1 MAVFIDLENLFS
13 GYRGSVHGVPIT
25 KIMGGIK
32 AEVQAL
38 GHKQSAATTRAY
50 ANWTHPG
57 MATYRRET
65 IENGV
70 EPIQVWSSEWHE
82 RKRKDGA
89 PIEDDSDEE
98 AQTKQR
104 AINRKK
110 NAADIQL
117 VVDALT
123 VAQEAPWIDVFVIVT
138 GDGDFIPLVRRL
150 QFLGKFTIGVDTG
163 YSGAG
168 GISGDLKAAVDHFIS
183 LPDEGLVP
191 RQETDIAGGTTADRI
206 RMSDIVPSDAEPE
219 KSEYIDA
226 VKSFVETYPAV
237 MKEDAIDGAI
247 MSTLLRKKWP
257 RTSYK
262 TYGYRSFGA
271 FIEDGCGLPIFHP
284 LAAASAGPVPLS
296 ETVHPEQR
304 QAQLHAGLEAVKPA
318 LVYPTLEAVKLV
330 LEELTLQATP
340 MSENELLDFLGYQIP
355 EVSAEQVRLAFNILI
370 TVGGY
375 NRDPSDGRLSLSS
388 SITSVQ
394 QGIDLI
400 IDDAKRRADSMGWD
414 VDREELERAI
424 FDGTDEIAKDP
435 VSLNL

>member
-13 GYRGSVHGVPIT
+13 GYSGTVHGVPIT
-25 KIMGGIK
+25 KIMNGIK
-32 AEVQAL
+32 AEVHAL
-38 GHKQSAATTRAY
+38 GHKRSAATTRAY
-50 ANWTHPG
+50 ANWTYEG

-70 EPIQVWSSEWHE
+70 EPIQVWSSEPYE
-82 RKRKDGA
+82 KKRKDTPPTEPDA
-89 PIEDDSDEE
+89 DDGGD
-98 AQTKQR
+98 QQR
-104 AINRKK
+104 RNRKK

-138 GDGDFIPLVRRL
+138 GDGDFIPLIRRL

-168 GISGDLKAAVDHFIS
+168 GISGDLRAAVDHFVS

-191 RQETDIAGGTTADRI
+191 RLELEVTGGTTNGI
-206 RMSDIVPSDAEPE
+206 TRMSDIVPSDVVPDKAQ
-219 KSEYIDA
+219 YVTA
-226 VKSFVETYPAV
+226 VKSFTEQFPAV
-237 MKEDAIDGAI
+237 MKDGAVDGAF

-257 RTSYK
+257 RASYK
-262 TYGYRSFGA
+262 TYSYRSFGA
-271 FIEDGCGLPIFHP
+271 FIEEGCGMQIFHP
-284 LAAASAGPVPLS
+284 LTTAAAQAVRLP
-296 ETVHPEQR
+296 ETVPGGER
-304 QAQLHAGLEAVKPA
+304 KAQLHAGLESVVPAV
-318 LVYPTLEAVKLV
+318 VYPTREAVKKV
-330 LEELTLQATP
+330 LEELTLQLTP

-355 EVSAEQVRLAFNILI
+355 EVPAEQVRLAFNILI

-375 NRDPSDGRLSLSS
+375 KRDAADGRLTLSS
-388 SITSVQ
+388 SIKTVQ

-414 VDREELERAI
+414 VNRDELEDAI
-424 FDGTDEIAKDP
+424 FNGAK
-435 VSLNL
+435 